1 MLVLKMCFRLQA
13 FFLFGYKFCLNKINI
28 VLEMVHQNLPRHCQD
43 CSKFIKSFSI
53 RMSQGPRSLP
63 KWLQTQEIDFNLFVT
78 F

>member
-28 VLEMVHQNLPRHCQD
+28 VLEMVHQN
-43 CSKFIKSFSI
+43 CSKFIKSFST